1 MNLYIFFLEI
11 LTDSK
16 SMKKEIGCFLIIL
29 CCCGFYTPLKG
40 QETIPATGGNATSI
54 GGSVS
59 YTVGQI
65 LYSTLTGTNGIV
77 AQGVQQPYEISVV
90 TAIRNTEEINLEC
103 SVYPNPTSGLARL
116 VFKSPDYENM
126 KFRLYDINGVLLQ
139 DKKVESMETEISME
153 NLLSSVYFLKVI
165 KDNLEVKVFKI
176 VKR

>member
-1 MNLYIFFLEI
+1 MLTMKYTKNYLCFI
-11 LTDSK
+11 L
-16 SMKKEIGCFLIIL
+16 LIL
-29 CCCGFYTPLKG
+29 SGFGITL
-40 QETIPATGGNATSI
+40 QAQNTIPATGGNATGT

-65 LYSTLTGTNGIV
+65 LYSTLTGTNGTV

-103 SVYPNPTSGLARL
+103 LVYPNPTNGLIKL

-126 KFRLYDINGVLLQ
+126 SFRLYNINGVLLQ
-139 DKKVESMETEISME
+139 DKKVESVETNISLE
-153 NLLSSVYFLKVI
+153 NLSSSVYFLKII